1 MLWEA
6 WSNILDFHN
15 DLLSKCD
22 PRVKDYPLVRCPITM
37 TSILVSYVILSVFVG
52 PRLMANRKPFNL
64 KTAMIVYNFSMVLLN
79 SYIVYEFMMS
89 GWATTFTWKCDLIDP
104 SSSPQAL
111 RMVHVAWVFFFSKF
125 IELID
130 TLFFVLRK
138 KQNQIT
144 FLHVFHHS
152 FMPWSW
158 WWGVYLTPG
167 RKRPIQTAQS
177 VLNIMTTSHQ
187 SSLCPAGGMCSFH
200 AMINCGV
207 HVIMYTYY
215 GLSAAGPRFQKY
227 LWWKKYM
234 TAIQLMQF
242 ILVSVHISQYY
253 FMEKCDY
260 QMPLWIHL
268 IWMYGVL
275 FFILFSNFWVQAYM
289 KGKRLPVKD
298 LKSSQ
303 KSSVGEGVGVVANG
317 NPQHLNGDLH
327 HHLTNGKV
335 QLGKVKEI

>member
-1 MLWEA
+1 MLREA
-6 WSNILDFHN
+6 GLNILDFYN
-15 DLLSKCD
+15 DLLSRCD
-22 PRVKDYPLVRCPITM
+22 SRVKDYPLVTCPIKM
-37 TSILVSYVILSVFVG
+37 TSILVTYVVFAVYVG
-52 PRLMANRKPFNL
+52 PRLMANRKPFHLN
-64 KTAMIVYNFSMVLLN
+64 TAMIIYNFSMVLLN

-104 SSSPQAL
+104 SNTPQAL
-111 RMVHVAWVFFFSKF
+111 RMVRVAWLFYFSKF

-130 TLFFVLRK
+130 TVFFVLRK

-152 FMPWSW
+152 VMPWSW
-158 WWGVYLTPG
+158 WWGVMLT
-167 RKRPIQTAQS
+167 
-177 VLNIMTTSHQ
+177 
-187 SSLCPAGGMCSFH
+187 PAGGMGSFH
-200 AMINCGV
+200 AMVNSGV

-234 TAIQLMQF
+234 TAIQLTQF

-260 QMPLWIHL
+260 QVPLWIHL

-275 FFILFSNFWVQAYM
+275 FFILFSNFWVQAYIR
-289 KGKRLPVKD
+289 GNRLPAKD
-298 LKSSQ
+298 LK
-303 KSSVGEGVGVVANG
+303 KRHNGLAGEGVNVVANG
-317 NPQHLNGDLH
+317 NHQQHNGDAH
-327 HHLTNGKV
+327 HHHHHHTNGKV